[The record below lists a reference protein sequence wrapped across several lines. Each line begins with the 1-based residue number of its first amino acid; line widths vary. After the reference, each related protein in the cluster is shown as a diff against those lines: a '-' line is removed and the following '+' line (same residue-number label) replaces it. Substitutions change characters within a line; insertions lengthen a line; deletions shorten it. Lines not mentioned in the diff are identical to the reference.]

1 MEKKKAKARSSL
13 KPAKKKLHTRSQC
26 LSLAQK
32 LCKLRELKEHGRLT
46 CISCDAPLEYGTA
59 NCQGGHYISRQDKAT
74 ETEPDNI
81 WPQCGRCNVLMRG
94 NIPMYRY
101 NLVRRIGEER
111 VERLELMSLARKGSD
126 DALSKLSISD
136 RSLATM
142 KKSARYYDALYHELN
157 EEIKRI
163 EGEINGKG

>member
-1 MEKKKAKARSSL
+1 
-13 KPAKKKLHTRSQC
+13 
-26 LSLAQK
+26 
-32 LCKLRELKEHGRLT
+32 
-46 CISCDAPLEYGTA
+46 
-59 NCQGGHYISRQDKAT
+59 
-74 ETEPDNI
+74 
-81 WPQCGRCNVLMRG
+81 MRG